1 MSYIVND
8 EIPQYCNKCP
18 FGILKYSTP
27 LSTNKHGYNCNLD
40 FKKNGRY
47 TKTIE
52 NDFDFDISKPNW
64 CPLIEVKE
72 GANNRADSQK

>member
-1 MSYIVND
+1 MSYLVND

-18 FGILKYSTP
+18 FGILRYSTP

-47 TKTIE
+47 TKQWKMI
-52 NDFDFDISKPNW
+52 
-64 CPLIEVKE
+64 LILILVNQI
-72 GANNRADSQK
+72 GVR